1 MRALRLAIVA
11 LSAVLAIAASA
22 FAWLARD
29 TPAPA
34 AQSLGSKAID
44 IAFPIAALTFVAV
57 AELILRRRPRHV
69 VGWMFLVL
77 GLAAEVLLFC
87 EGYGLYATLTAP
99 GALPGGGTVMWLTTW
114 IWSPPTAALVVALL
128 VFPDGR
134 PISPRWWIV
143 AWVAVGGAVL
153 QGVADAYRT
162 PLELGVVMDSPL
174 GTPFPTA
181 ALDLC
186 SAIGTFAWAAAALA
200 AGASLIVRFRL
211 ASGLERQQLKW
222 VAYGSAIASLGLVF
236 ATFAYAIPEIG
247 PFGAGV
253 ASLGVL
259 LIPISFALAI
269 LRYRLYDIDVVI
281 ERTLV
286 YAGLTATLV
295 ATYWILVLL
304 LQSLFRPLTAGSEV
318 AVAASTLATL
328 ALVQPLYARIRR
340 AVDRRFYRARYD
352 AERAVDRFV
361 TELSGE
367 VELGAVRASLL
378 AAVGETLQP
387 SQASVWL
394 RIPAGRPPSGGRN
407 ALGTPAD

>member
-1 MRALRLAIVA
+1 MRALRIAVELATILV
-11 LSAVLAIAASA
+11 A
-22 FAWLARD
+22 FAATTLAWLNRN
-29 TPAPA
+29 TPTPPE
-34 AQSLGSKAID
+34 QSLGSKAVD

-69 VGWMFLVL
+69 VAWMFLVL
-77 GLAAEVLLFC
+77 ALSAELLLTS
-87 EGYGLYATLTAP
+87 EGYGLYATVTAP
-99 GALPGGGTVMWLTTW
+99 GALPWGGTVMWLSSW
-114 IWSPPTAALVVALL
+114 IWSPPTSALVVALL

-134 PISPRWWIV
+134 PISRRWWIV
-143 AWVAVGGAVL
+143 AWVAILGASL
-153 QGVADAYRT
+153 QGVADAYRV
-162 PLELGVVMDSPL
+162 PLEVTTVPLDTPL
-174 GTPFPTA
+174 GTPFPA
-181 ALDLC
+181 AMLDLM
-186 SAIGTFAWAAAALA
+186 SAIGSYVWSVAALA
-200 AGASLIVRFRL
+200 AGASLIVRFRR
-211 ASGLERQQLKW
+211 ASGVERQQLKW
-222 VAYGSAIASLGLVF
+222 VAYGSAIASLALVF
-236 ATFAYAIPEIG
+236 ATFGYAVPDIG

-253 ASLGVL
+253 AAFSVL
-259 LIPISFALAI
+259 LVPVTATLAI

-286 YAGLTATLV
+286 YAALTASLI
-295 ATYWILVLL
+295 ATYWALVLL
-304 LQSLFRPLTAGSEV
+304 LQSLLRPITAGSEV

-394 RIPAGRPPSGGRN
+394 RDSS
-407 ALGTPAD
+407 